1 MRHNNCKLILHFLVS
16 LDKNIQKSPISKA
29 IIFFGAIYA
38 LIYLSATFKSL
49 IGKKY
54 NEKTDYI

>member
-38 LIYLSATFKSL
+38 LIYLSATFKSERH
-49 IGKKY
+49 I
-54 NEKTDYI
+54 